1 MSKKLLYLVLGLMAV
16 MACEKDDFC
25 TENPVTPKL
34 ILRFYDDA
42 NPQNVKA
49 VQRFSIIGQGLT
61 DSLFTNQNID
71 SISIP
76 LNSAASSTTYIFKMN
91 DGNGSTATNQVETLT
106 ISYDISDKFI
116 SRSCGFKANYENVV
130 LTGSG
135 NWIKNITPINTSS
148 LDDQSQAHVQI
159 FH

>member
-1 MSKKLLYLVLGLMAV
+1 

-49 VQRFSIIGQGLT
+49 VQRLSIIGQGIT

-91 DGNGSTATNQVETLT
+91 DGNGSTASNQVETVT
-106 ISYDISDKFI
+106 ISYDISDTFI
-116 SRSCGFKANYENVV
+116 SRSCGFKANFENVV

-135 NWIKNITPINTSS
+135 NWIKNITPIHTSS
-148 LDDQSQAHVQI
+148 LDDQTQAHVQI